1 MLQLWCTFGF
11 LLIRNLKIQIMI
23 TLKLLFGWGLV
34 SFMLLGCYAQVI
46 IEDPAIV
53 DLVETA
59 GSILNS

>member
-53 DLVETA
+53 DQVETA